1 VVVFTSQF
9 RVIGFSKFMIGSYH
23 DSSSSIPLLLF
34 DLYFSSH
41 LMSTGDVEI
50 QNLPE
55 DKILNEE
62 NNESQSGP
70 SAGKKRKVVA
80 KKRVSAKK
88 KRTEESLESQPE
100 EQVQTLPALTAGYV
114 GFCC

>member
-1 VVVFTSQF
+1 
-9 RVIGFSKFMIGSYH
+9 
-23 DSSSSIPLLLF
+23 
-34 DLYFSSH
+34 
-41 LMSTGDVEI
+41 MSTDDGEI

-62 NNESQSGP
+62 NYESQGGP

-88 KRTEESLESQPE
+88 KTAEESLESQPE
-100 EQVQTLPALTAGYV
+100 EQVQTFPAPTAGYV
-114 GFCC
+114 GVCC